1 MNDVMTKVR
10 HLAPATQ
17 PISPAKYAHFVLRTG
32 QSDKMAEWYKTV
44 LAARIVFRDE
54 RLCFLSYD
62 DEHHRLAL
70 IHMPGLAP
78 RDPES
83 AGTDHVAYSYRD
95 LGELL
100 ANYRRLKAHGILPH
114 WPINHGVT
122 ISMYYRDPDN
132 NRVELQIDNFATAE
146 ECQAYFQSKAF
157 AENPVGVTYD
167 PDALCARYEAGEPV
181 ADLLRIPPLP
191 AGKTPWDML
200 SSAH

>member
-1 MNDVMTKVR
+1 MNDVTPIR

-32 QSDKMAEWYKTV
+32 QFEKMAEWYKTV

-70 IHMPGLAP
+70 INIPGLAP
-78 RDPES
+78 REPES
-83 AGTDHVAYSYRD
+83 AGTDHVAYSYRN

-100 ANYRRLKAHGILPH
+100 ATYRRLKEHGILPH

-122 ISMYYRDPDN
+122 TSMYYRDPDN

-146 ECQAYFQSKAF
+146 ECQSYFRSKAF
-157 AENPVGVTYD
+157 ADNPVGVTYD
-167 PDALCARYEAGEPV
+167 PEELCRRYEAGEPMGE
-181 ADLLRIPPLP
+181 LLRIPPLP
-191 AGKTPWDML
+191 KGKTPWDML

>member
-32 QSDKMAEWYKTV
+32 QFDKMAEWYKTV

-122 ISMYYRDPDN
+122 TSMYYRDPDN

-146 ECQAYFQSKAF
+146 GCQAYFHSKAF
-157 AENPVGVTYD
+157 ADNPVGVTYD
-167 PDALCARYEAGEPV
+167 PEELCARYEAGEAI

>member
-1 MNDVMTKVR
+1 MNDIAPVR
-10 HLAPATQ
+10 RLAPVTEA
-17 PISPAKYAHFVLRTG
+17 IRPAKFAHFVLRTG
-32 QSDKMAEWYKTV
+32 QFDEMAEWYKTV

-83 AGTDHVAYSYRD
+83 AGTDHVAYSYRN

-122 ISMYYRDPDN
+122 TSMYYRDPDN

-146 ECQAYFQSKAF
+146 GCQAYFQSQAF
-157 AENPVGVTYD
+157 ADNPVGVTYD
-167 PDALCARYEAGEPV
+167 PEQLCARYEAGETI